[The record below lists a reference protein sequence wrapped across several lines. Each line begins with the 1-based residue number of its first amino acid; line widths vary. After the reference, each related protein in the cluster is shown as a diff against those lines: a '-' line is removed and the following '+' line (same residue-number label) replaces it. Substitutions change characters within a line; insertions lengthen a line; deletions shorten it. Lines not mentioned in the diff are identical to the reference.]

1 MSGTVRLWLLEFSK
15 DSASA
20 CITVFALTVRL
31 QIEQM
36 TAQFPQ
42 VLQTSV
48 NGFHV
53 LMNKLMGEFCT
64 LSAAFIKRSKKLSN
78 FRQSDIEITAVPD
91 EIEPIHMNLTVLT
104 IVIGLTARFRQKPLL
119 FVVADRFRGIPR

>member
-36 TAQFPQ
+36 TAQFRK
-42 VLQTSV
+42 S
-48 NGFHV
+48 F
-53 LMNKLMGEFCT
+53 KR
-64 LSAAFIKRSKKLSN
+64 LS
-78 FRQSDIEITAVPD
+78 TAS
-91 EIEPIHMNLTVLT
+91 MC
-104 IVIGLTARFRQKPLL
+104 
-119 FVVADRFRGIPR
+119 

>member
-1 MSGTVRLWLLEFSK
+1 MSGTVRLGLLEFSK

-20 CITVFALTVRL
+20 CITVFTLTVRL

-42 VLQTSV
+42 VLQASV
-48 NGFHV
+48 DGYHV
-53 LMNKLMGEFCT
+53 LMNKLMGEICT
-64 LSAAFIKRSKKLSN
+64 LSAAFIKRSKKHSI
-78 FRQSDIEITAVPD
+78 FRLSDIEISAVPD
-91 EIEPIHMNLTVLT
+91 ELEPVHMYLTGLT
-104 IVIGLTARFRQKPLL
+104 LVIGLPARFRQKPLL

>member
-1 MSGTVRLWLLEFSK
+1 MSGTVRLGLLEFSK

-20 CITVFALTVRL
+20 CITVFALTV
-31 QIEQM
+31 
-36 TAQFPQ
+36 PQ
-42 VLQTSV
+42 VLQASV
-48 NGFHV
+48 DGFHV